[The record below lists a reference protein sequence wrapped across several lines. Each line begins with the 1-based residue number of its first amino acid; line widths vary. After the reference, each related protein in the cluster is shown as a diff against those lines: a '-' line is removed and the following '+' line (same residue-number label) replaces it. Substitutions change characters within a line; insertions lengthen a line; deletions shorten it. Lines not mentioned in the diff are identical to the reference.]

1 MEKSEV
7 QESLTVRGLR
17 LTAPR
22 AMLTIGVGLV
32 GHLVAAVAAVI
43 AVVEASRVAVSAL
56 ERRWEMEPPYA
67 WK

>member
-1 MEKSEV
+1 
-7 QESLTVRGLR
+7 
-17 LTAPR
+17 
-22 AMLTIGVGLV
+22 MLTIGVGLV

-56 ERRWEMEPPYA
+56 ERRREMEPPYA